1 MNNGRGDK
9 MAKMKLR
16 LHPGISIFIL
26 TVLVGCAATF
36 SNHGY
41 APTDNELQSIVVG
54 VDDRAAVEKT
64 IGRPASTG
72 MLKDSG
78 WYYVSTRVRHFS
90 YKEATVIDRQLV
102 AVSFNKR
109 GIVEN
114 VERFTLADGR
124 VVALSRRI
132 TKSGIKGISFIRQ
145 MLGNVG
151 RVNLAEQL

>member
-1 MNNGRGDK
+1 MNIGRGDK
-9 MAKMKLR
+9 MAKTKLR
-16 LHPGISIFIL
+16 LHPGISILLL
-26 TVLVGCAATF
+26 TFLVGCAATF

-41 APTDNELQSIVVG
+41 APTDSELKSIVVG

-78 WYYVSTRVRHFS
+78 WYYVSTKVRHFS
-90 YKEATVIDRQLV
+90 YKEANIVDRQLV
-102 AVSFNKR
+102 AISFNKR

-124 VVALSRRI
+124 VVALSRRV
-132 TKSGIKGISFIRQ
+132 TKTGIKGVSFIGQ
-145 MLGNVG
+145 MLGNLG